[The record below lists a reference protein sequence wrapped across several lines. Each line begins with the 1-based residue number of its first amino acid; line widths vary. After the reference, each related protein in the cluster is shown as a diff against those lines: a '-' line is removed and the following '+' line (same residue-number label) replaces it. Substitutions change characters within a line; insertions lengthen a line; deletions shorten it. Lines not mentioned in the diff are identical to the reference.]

1 MNTTAKVINRRVIK
15 ILRSYTDN
23 NYVDVIQNKHIKV
36 IGTYGGVTRS
46 FPLSPS
52 PTHSNYERSV
62 RSYLNRFLQSVG
74 CPIRITSSM
83 I

>member
-1 MNTTAKVINRRVIK
+1 MNTTANGINRRVIN
-15 ILRSYTDN
+15 ILRTNTDDN
-23 NYVDVIQNKHIKV
+23 NVDVVQNKHIKV
-36 IGTYGGVTRS
+36 IGTYGGVSRS
-46 FPLSPS
+46 FLLSPS